1 MVRTESG
8 VRARGDNPRSRGP
21 APDLLRADLRS
32 TIETAT
38 APGGPPT
45 AFHPSMVDARPCRL
59 VPLRRAGREVA
70 DLDLEPGL
78 IGEFL
83 QLELPQPRPVAVG
96 PAAVGGDRQPRD
108 VRVAL

>member
-1 MVRTESG
+1 
-8 VRARGDNPRSRGP
+8 
-21 APDLLRADLRS
+21 
-32 TIETAT
+32 
-38 APGGPPT
+38 
-45 AFHPSMVDARPCRL
+45 
-59 VPLRRAGREVA
+59 VA

-108 VRVAL
+108 VRVALGAEVLPPAADRVDRELRGVVIDPDGRVIPQHHLMVV